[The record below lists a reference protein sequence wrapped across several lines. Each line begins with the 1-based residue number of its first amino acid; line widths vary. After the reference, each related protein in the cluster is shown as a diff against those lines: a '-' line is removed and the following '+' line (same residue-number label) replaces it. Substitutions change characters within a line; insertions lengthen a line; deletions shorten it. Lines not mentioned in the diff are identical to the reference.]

1 MGDCFAP
8 LILPLE
14 PEPTYEVL
22 LPDPVDDS
30 LETLDLKKPIR
41 QLLLLL
47 VALGAIVACTYF
59 GLQYL
64 QMRDPYIQLVMA
76 EKGNFDQGAAIFQIN
91 CAGCHGLQGDGL
103 VGPSLHGVGDRKSSL
118 RLIQQVISG
127 KTPPMPQFQPN
138 PQEMADL
145 ISYLSEL

>member
-1 MGDCFAP
+1 MDNF
-8 LILPLE
+8 
-14 PEPTYEVL
+14 
-22 LPDPVDDS
+22 S
-30 LETLDLKKPIR
+30 ETLDVKKTIR

-59 GLQYL
+59 GVQYL

-76 EKGNFDQGAAIFQIN
+76 EKGNFTQGAAIFQIN
-91 CAGCHGLQGDGL
+91 CAGCHGFQGAGL
-103 VGPSLHGVGDRKSSL
+103 VGPSLHGVSDLKSTL
-118 RLIQQVISG
+118 TLIRQVISG

-145 ISYLSEL
+145 LAYLNEL

>member
-1 MGDCFAP
+1 MDNF
-8 LILPLE
+8 
-14 PEPTYEVL
+14 
-22 LPDPVDDS
+22 S
-30 LETLDLKKPIR
+30 ETLDVKKPIR

-59 GLQYL
+59 GVQYL

-76 EKGNFDQGAAIFQIN
+76 EKGNFTQGAAIFQIN
-91 CAGCHGLQGDGL
+91 CAGCHGFQGAGL
-103 VGPSLHGVGDRKSSL
+103 VGPSLHGVSDLKSTL
-118 RLIQQVISG
+118 TLIRQVISG

-145 ISYLSEL
+145 LAYLNEL